1 MSNEKIDFDIDYY
14 RILGVD
20 EEANENEIKSAYRR
34 LVKENHP
41 DRNKSP
47 EAVDVFKNVQDAYTI
62 FKDPSLKATYDAS
75 RAMLQTGLPHF
86 HQERKIDWGAE
97 QIKKESGKRTAKN
110 LAIFEQ
116 ITRPRTVLMFG
127 LPLLFGYLAFSSS
140 GDDNVNKY
148 KNAKPMLKQRVYSSI
163 ANNNNDLLKKK
174 KDNINNNMK
183 TNNNN
188 NNTRRRGNG
197 SGGKQVAEKYISVYK
212 NPKTNQWERPIVA
225 NMASGVYNTWEVK
238 SIKVSVDNNE

>member
-163 ANNNNDLLKKK
+163 ANDNNDLLKKK
-174 KDNINNNMK
+174 KDDNNNMK

-188 NNTRRRGNG
+188 
-197 SGGKQVAEKYISVYK
+197 VYI
-212 NPKTNQWERPIVA
+212 
-225 NMASGVYNTWEVK
+225 
-238 SIKVSVDNNE
+238 

>member
-47 EAVDVFKNVQDAYTI
+47 EAIDVFKNVQDAYTI

-163 ANNNNDLLKKK
+163 AND
-174 KDNINNNMK
+174 NMK

-188 NNTRRRGNG
+188 NNTRRRGNGRGNG

>member
-127 LPLLFGYLAFSSS
+127 LPLLFGYLALSS

-148 KNAKPMLKQRVYSSI
+148 KNAKPMLKQRVYS
-163 ANNNNDLLKKK
+163 
-174 KDNINNNMK
+174 
-183 TNNNN
+183 
-188 NNTRRRGNG
+188 
-197 SGGKQVAEKYISVYK
+197 KYISVYK

>member
-47 EAVDVFKNVQDAYTI
+47 EAIDVFKNVQDAYTI

-86 HQERKIDWGAE
+86 HQERKIDWGAAQE
-97 QIKKESGKRTAKN
+97 KMSGIAWHRTCVQCDRQGPCSFELGHG
-110 LAIFEQ
+110 LAVMWSF
-116 ITRPRTVLMFG
+116 T
-127 LPLLFGYLAFSSS
+127 A
-140 GDDNVNKY
+140 
-148 KNAKPMLKQRVYSSI
+148 
-163 ANNNNDLLKKK
+163 
-174 KDNINNNMK
+174 
-183 TNNNN
+183 
-188 NNTRRRGNG
+188 RG
-197 SGGKQVAEKYISVYK
+197 
-212 NPKTNQWERPIVA
+212 
-225 NMASGVYNTWEVK
+225 
-238 SIKVSVDNNE
+238 

>member
-41 DRNKSP
+41 DRNKSR

-163 ANNNNDLLKKK
+163 AND
-174 KDNINNNMK
+174 NMK

-238 SIKVSVDNNE
+238 SIKVSQ